1 MSSSVRRCPRCGFR
15 GDGVPYFRRPSHVAL
30 LAGVGLFSYGIGGV
44 IYWMVKRNH
53 LVCANCGLG
62 WEHALLGRPKDSPGP
77 PMALARIEPGTP
89 FSTPLPR
96 GGLMQRVVGSMMAL
110 GSVVMMTVGLASLQ
124 VGAIMGGLV
133 LGLAGGTTFLWG
145 QKSLQARRQ
154 AVLSGLQQQVL
165 LLASERGG
173 TLTVT
178 EVAAELRTTMQ
189 AAERVLVAMDDG
201 FRVRS
206 EVTDEGI
213 VLYEF
218 PELQRL
224 RPRSLSGGEDPGDA
238 AGSLPPGPP

>member
-1 MSSSVRRCPRCGFR
+1 MSNSVRRCPRCGFR
-15 GDGVPYFRRPSHVAL
+15 GDGIPYFRRPSHVAL

-44 IYWMVKRNH
+44 IYWMVKRSH

-62 WEHALLGRPKDSPGP
+62 WEHALLGRPKDSPGD
-77 PMALARIEPGTP
+77 PMAMARMEPGTATTT
-89 FSTPLPR
+89 SLPR
-96 GGLMQRVVGSMMAL
+96 MGLMRRVVGSIMAL
-110 GSVVMMTVGLASLQ
+110 GSVVMVTSGLASLQ
-124 VGAIMGGLV
+124 LGVVMGGV
-133 LGLAGGTTFLWG
+133 FLGLAGGGAFLWG

-165 LLASERGG
+165 FLASQRGG

-178 EVAAELRTTMQ
+178 EVAAELSTTMQ

-224 RPRSLSGGEDPGDA
+224 RPRLSGEGPGES
-238 AGSLPPGPP
+238 AGALPLPPF